1 MSRDE
6 LLARRVCCGKGCY
19 NCPYDPPHQ
28 KGNKLVRPI
37 EKRVRMGAHSK
48 GAKSSHWDMDYMT
61 TEEIEKLF
69 LSSDSPLKI
78 LHRYSGMNQFLT

>member
-1 MSRDE
+1 MKKDITKMSRDE

-19 NCPYDPPHQ
+19 NCPYDPPHK
-28 KGNKLVRPI
+28 KGNKVVRPI
-37 EKRVRMGAHSK
+37 EKRVRLGAHSK

-69 LSSDSPLKI
+69 KK
-78 LHRYSGMNQFLT
+78 NKKKT

>member
-1 MSRDE
+1 MARDITKMSRDE

-19 NCPYDPPHQ
+19 NCPYDPPHK
-28 KGNKLVRPI
+28 KGNKAVRPI
-37 EKRVRMGAHSK
+37 EKRVRLGAHSK

-69 LSSDSPLKI
+69 NKDE
-78 LHRYSGMNQFLT
+78 